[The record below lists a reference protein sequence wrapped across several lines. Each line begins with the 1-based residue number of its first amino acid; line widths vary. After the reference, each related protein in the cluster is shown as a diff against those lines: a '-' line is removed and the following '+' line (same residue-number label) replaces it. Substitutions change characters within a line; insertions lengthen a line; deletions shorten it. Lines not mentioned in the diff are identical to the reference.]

1 VKVRVDIV
9 RRSEIADPQGVTVV
23 RALRE
28 LGYEEVAEARFNRS
42 IVLELASKDPLAA
55 KAQVEEMCR
64 RLLANPVIEDFT
76 VEVVDE

>member
-1 VKVRVDIV
+1 MKVKVDIV

-28 LGYEEVAEARFNRS
+28 LGFEEVTEARFNRT
-42 IVLELASKDPLAA
+42 IVLDVETNDPQSA
-55 KAQVEEMCR
+55 KARVEEMCR

-76 VEVVDE
+76 VEVVHE